1 MISLLYFPAL
11 IMVTKQDESLALNTA
26 IESNITFINVNA
38 MGNEVDITVTVG
50 DKIAIKCGGFGNG
63 APMWYWYLTKQ
74 YTELI
79 TANSV
84 GLNDGY
90 WPDGTAYTQTLMG

>member
-50 DKIAIKCGGFGNG
+50 DKIAIKCGSSF
-63 APMWYWYLTKQ
+63 YEVFRVYF
-74 YTELI
+74 
-79 TANSV
+79 
-84 GLNDGY
+84 
-90 WPDGTAYTQTLMG
+90 

>member
-1 MISLLYFPAL
+1 
-11 IMVTKQDESLALNTA
+11 MVTKQDEALALNTA
-26 IESNITFINVNA
+26 VESNITFINVNA
-38 MGNEVDITVTVG
+38 MGNEVGITATVG
-50 DKIAIKCGGFGNG
+50 DKISIKCGGFGNG

-90 WPDGTAYTQTLMG
+90 WPDGTAYTQTLTG